1 MSSKEWFLA
10 KDLAGIEGMPKS
22 LSSVS
27 RKASLENWEKRQVD
41 GVKGVTFEYSIK
53 SLPEKTRN
61 FLQQGQ
67 TTNVPSLDEAPI
79 SIPYYEIYASAGSG
93 LIPSEGE
100 YSPHGINISPQ
111 LLLNFGVPPTEL
123 FAIAVKGDSMEPA
136 LFEGDIIMVKRIKPP
151 MLVLEG
157 VYVLRI
163 GGELFI
169 KRIQFN
175 KFEAYLQVDSDN
187 DFYRSFTIKGEDLNQ
202 VEIIGE
208 AMLALGRIQRIN
220 PLRYRAKE
228 QPVKQ

>member
-1 MSSKEWFLA
+1 MKDKKEWFQTVELIGVNGLPKTTQGVNLKA
-10 KDLAGIEGMPKS
+10 KTEDWIK
-22 LSSVS
+22 
-27 RKASLENWEKRQVD
+27 RKAE
-41 GVKGVTFEYSIK
+41 GVKGRAFEYHID
-53 SLPEKTRN
+53 SLPLEVRQA
-61 FLQQGQ
+61 LQAQ
-67 TTNVPSLDEAPI
+67 VESEAPDEAPI

-111 LLLNFGVPPTEL
+111 ILLNFGVPPTEL